1 MAQFEATYRIARTFA
16 RFRTAII
23 LAEDAIAATHLAIVL
38 SSGAQLVGIRRVG
51 YMRML
56 ESSQL

>member
-1 MAQFEATYRIARTFA
+1 MTQVPVTQFEATYRITRTFS

-38 SSGAQLVGIRRVG
+38 SSGAQLVGIRR
-51 YMRML
+51 L
-56 ESSQL
+56 A